1 MAHQTTNTAN
11 QDDLDT
17 ASVRGIS
24 VGYTDRGAGCPV
36 LFLHGHPF
44 DRTMWQPQVR
54 ALAGRGY
61 RTIVPDLRGYG
72 SSTVVPGITPLDVF
86 ARDMAALLDHLG
98 LDVVN
103 VVGVSMGGQIAL
115 EMCRLFPDRVDSLTL
130 VATNPLPETEQ
141 GCLARERLAARL
153 REEGMRGYADDMLV
167 GMMTAENVR
176 DLPAVA
182 HHVRAMM
189 CAAPPEG
196 AAAAQLG
203 RARRP
208 DHTPLLKR
216 ISAPTLLVV
225 GQHDGFTPPEG
236 AELMHVRVPD
246 SIMEI
251 IEGAGHLPNLE
262 RPERFNEVLRRFLE
276 KNRLRPSLS
285 EVG

>member
-1 MAHQTTNTAN
+1 MAHQMTNTAN

-24 VGYTDRGAGCPV
+24 IGYTDRGAGCPV

-44 DRTMWQPQVR
+44 DRTMWKPQVR

-72 SSTVVPGITPLDVF
+72 SSTVVPGVTPLDVF
-86 ARDMAALLDHLG
+86 ARDMTALLDHLG

-103 VVGVSMGGQIAL
+103 VVGVSMGGQVAL

-167 GMMTAENVR
+167 GMMTADNVR

-182 HHVRAMM
+182 DHVRDMM

-208 DHTPLLKR
+208 DHTLLLKR

-262 RPERFNEVLRRFLE
+262 RAGRFNEVLRRFLE
-276 KNRLRPSLS
+276 QNRLRPRPS

>member
-1 MAHQTTNTAN
+1 MTHQTTNTAN
-11 QDDLDT
+11 HDGLDI

-44 DRTMWQPQVR
+44 DRTMWEPQIR

-72 SSTVVPGITPLDVF
+72 SSTVVPGVTPLDVF
-86 ARDMAALLDHLG
+86 ARDLAALLDHLG

-103 VVGVSMGGQIAL
+103 VVGLSMGGQVAL

-141 GCLARERLAARL
+141 GCLSRKRLASRL

-167 GMMTAENVR
+167 GMMTADNVR
-176 DLPAVA
+176 DLPAIA
-182 HHVRAMM
+182 DHVRAMM
-189 CAAPPEG
+189 YAAPPEG

-203 RARRP
+203 RAKRP

-276 KNRLRPSLS
+276 RTRLRSHAF
-285 EVG
+285 GIG